1 MATIGGGLR
10 AILFLV
16 AMTVAA
22 PAAAQTVAET
32 VAETAALGTAPP
44 PAGARDP
51 FRGAVT
57 GLPLPRYVT
66 LKTGE
71 GNARRGPGTA
81 HRIDWVFTRAGMP
94 LKVTAEFENWR
105 RVEDA
110 DGLGGWMHYAL
121 LSGARSVLVVEDMV
135 ELKAAPRDDAAVAA
149 QAEMG
154 AVARLLTCGP
164 EWCRIGADGVRGWVH
179 RGAIWGVEPGELI
192 D

>member
-1 MATIGGGLR
+1 MGTIGRGLL
-10 AILFLV
+10 ALGVMMLA
-16 AMTVAA
+16 AMPA
-22 PAAAQTVAET
+22 PAQTA
-32 VAETAALGTAPP
+32 AETAALAAPSAAAPP
-44 PAGARDP
+44 ARARDP

-66 LKTGE
+66 LKTSE
-71 GNARRGPGTA
+71 GNARRGPGTT

-110 DGLGGWMHYAL
+110 EGLGGWMHYTL
-121 LSGARSVLVVEDMV
+121 LSGSRSALVVQDMV
-135 ELKAAPRDDAAVAA
+135 ELKGAARDDAPVIA
-149 QAEMG
+149 QAELG
-154 AVARLLTCGP
+154 AVARLLSCGA